1 MVKCD
6 WEMAKCDQES
16 EYDIDSKFDS
26 WHLTAVRYLAFHESV
41 SKRLMS
47 HWHYKVCC
55 KLSFR

>member
-26 WHLTAVRYLAFHESV
+26 WHLTAVKHF
-41 SKRLMS
+41 SK
-47 HWHYKVCC
+47 
-55 KLSFR
+55 